1 MADESAA
8 RRVDIGFTGGQ
19 VLSLRMKESDYE
31 GLRTALEDGKSEG
44 WQTVKTEDS
53 EVRID
58 MAQVVYVRVDT
69 DQHKVGF

>member
-1 MADESAA
+1 MVGESGA

-19 VLSLRMKESDYE
+19 VLSLRMQESDYE
-31 GLRTALEDGKSEG
+31 GLRTAVENGKSEG
-44 WQTVKTEDS
+44 WQTVNTEDS

>member
-1 MADESAA
+1 MAGESGA

-19 VLSLRMKESDYE
+19 VLSLRMRESDYE
-31 GLRTALEDGKSEG
+31 GLRTAVEDGKSEG
-44 WQTVKTEDS
+44 WQTVHTEDS